1 MQRIKF
7 EKTVVLFLQVPFGLR
22 IPQTRTLF
30 LRKGLLLAE
39 IVPVA
44 DRFQQP
50 GFNRTFLSANSL
62 IKQRIRCIIHDRLF
76 YFINIHTH
84 RLSFQL

>member
-1 MQRIKF
+1 MQRIKL
-7 EKTVVLFLQVPFGLR
+7 EKAVVLFLQMPFGLR

-50 GFNRTFLSANSL
+50 VNLGR
-62 IKQRIRCIIHDRLF
+62 DV
-76 YFINIHTH
+76 
-84 RLSFQL
+84 

>member
-1 MQRIKF
+1 MQRIKL
-7 EKTVVLFLQVPFGLR
+7 EKAVVLLLQMPFGLR

-44 DRFQQP
+44 AAPDPGKTCGTDNPTAYTAARPGRERQP
-50 GFNRTFLSANSL
+50 
-62 IKQRIRCIIHDRLF
+62 
-76 YFINIHTH
+76 
-84 RLSFQL
+84 